1 MVRKMLTIESG
12 FLRGKRIDI
21 VNDSRTR
28 YTSAIVRRS
37 LANMVDFE
45 NKVCADVCCGSGI
58 VGFEMISNGA
68 MHVTFVDTSNLS
80 VAAVKRNSK
89 SLSVENQVSIVKND
103 ARKFLELYNG
113 TFDIIYSDPPYELG
127 IVDEIVKR
135 VHNVM
140 NENSIFILQCS
151 KREKPSENTL
161 KSIKIT
167 KERDYGDTFLLFFE
181 KTLKV

>member
-1 MVRKMLTIESG
+1 MLTIESG
-12 FLRGKRIDI
+12 FLRGKKVDI

-37 LANMVDFE
+37 LANMIDFE
-45 NKVCADVCCGSGI
+45 NKICADICCGSGV

-80 VAAVKRNSK
+80 IATVKKNAEA
-89 SLSVENQVSIVKND
+89 LSIESHVSIFRND
-103 ARKFLELYNG
+103 ARKFLESYNG

-135 VHNVM
+135 VYNVM

-151 KREKPSENTL
+151 KREKPSENML
-161 KSIKIT
+161 KGIRMT
-167 KERDYGDTFLLFFE
+167 KEKDYGDTFLLFFE
-181 KTLKV
+181 KIL